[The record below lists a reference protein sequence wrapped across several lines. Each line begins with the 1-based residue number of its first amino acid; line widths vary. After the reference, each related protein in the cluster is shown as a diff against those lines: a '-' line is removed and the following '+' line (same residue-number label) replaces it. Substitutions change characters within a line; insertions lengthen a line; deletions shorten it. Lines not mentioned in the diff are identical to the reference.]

1 MRVIAT
7 VLVALLPMTAFAEEN
22 CGRWIRTVTRFRG
35 EVRSVAALATWEGE
49 LAPVDL
55 DPLFA
60 VTIDVKSAPPEDM
73 ALRAGQTHVFGIHS
87 PSQTFGSE
95 SAVGKTLELEVQ
107 WYSCEGVFGRFEKLR
122 TIGRE
127 RWVEDYEGSVH
138 VGHSYRADVQWDEGW
153 LQLVRPINR
162 VHHFGIST
170 RFENIDAF
178 PELQKRDATRTIVF
192 EVLSQ
197 ETIYR
202 QEYQWTTLY
211 ELGIIKVLPDS

>member
-1 MRVIAT
+1 MRFIAT
-7 VLVALLPMTAFAEEN
+7 VLVALLPVTAFAEED

-35 EVRSVAALATWEGE
+35 EVRAVNDLATWKGSFT
-49 LAPVDL
+49 PVDL

-95 SAVGKTLELEVQ
+95 SAVGKTLDLEVQ
-107 WYSCEGVFGRFEKLR
+107 WFSCDGAFRGFEKLR
-122 TIGRE
+122 TIGPE
-127 RWVEDYEGSVH
+127 RLVEDYAGSIH
-138 VGHSYRADVQWDEGW
+138 AGHSYRADVQWDEGR
-153 LQLVRPINR
+153 LEFVREINR
-162 VHHFGIST
+162 VHHFGINT

-197 ETIYR
+197 ETLYR

-211 ELGIIKVLPDS
+211 ELQIIKVLPDS